1 MTSDRE
7 GRSEQPWR
15 EGLEEGYW
23 EALLSEEE
31 NAAEVTPEDLRDGEM
46 AVGEDT
52 EDWAGA
58 QSHLDSGE
66 PLELEVISFNRGGV
80 LVRLGGLQGFVP
92 TSHVVGLPR
101 RLSAAEREE
110 RLAQRVGQRIR
121 VRVIDLDRGRN
132 RLVLSERE
140 AFGGRIDPTR
150 LEEVFR
156 DGEICRGRVSNLCSF
171 GAFVDLGGIEG
182 LIHVSELSWRRVEDP
197 AEVLQL
203 GQELSA
209 YVLRV
214 DPERKRIALSLK
226 RLQQDPWSTV
236 ESRYRVGQIVEGV
249 VTNVVSFGAFARI
262 EDGLEGLIHVS
273 EMGDG
278 NSFLPAS
285 QMVREGDRLDL
296 RILHIDSGNHRLG
309 LSMRQLANWDGHETT
324 GGGDGPEEG

>member
-1 MTSDRE
+1 MTSDGEERPD
-7 GRSEQPWR
+7 QPWQD
-15 EGLEEGYW
+15 GLEEGYW

-31 NAAEVTPEDLRDGEM
+31 NAAEVTPEVLRDGET
-46 AVGEDT
+46 VRGDDEG
-52 EDWAGA
+52 DWAIA
-58 QSHLDSGE
+58 QNHLDSGE
-66 PLELEVISFNRGGV
+66 TLDLEVTSFNRGGL

-110 RLAQRVGQRIR
+110 RLAQRVGQRIG

-140 AFGGRIDPTR
+140 AFGGSIDPTQ
-150 LEEVFR
+150 LEDVFHE
-156 DGEICRGRVSNLCSF
+156 GEICKGRVSNLCSF

-182 LIHVSELSWRRVEDP
+182 LIHVSELSWRRVKDP

-209 YVLRV
+209 FVLRV
-214 DPERKRIALSLK
+214 DPERRRIALSLK
-226 RLQQDPWSTV
+226 RLQQDPWNSV
-236 ESRYRVGQIVEGV
+236 ESRYSVGQVVEGV

-278 NSFLPAS
+278 DSFLPAS

-296 RILHIDSGNHRLG
+296 RILHVDSRNHRLG
-309 LSMRQLANWDGHETT
+309 LSMRQMTNKDEHEVT